1 MRTSEVDILL
11 VPGWTGSGPDH
22 WQSRW
27 ERSLSTARIVA
38 QDDWDK
44 PDKHAWV
51 DRIVEAVREASRPV
65 VLVAHSC
72 GVAAV
77 AHAAPSLIGLNV
89 AGAYLVAP
97 ADLEGSD
104 AWPAVHG
111 GFTPMP
117 LERLPFPAVLVAS
130 SSDPHCSM
138 ERARAFAE
146 AWGATLVPAGDAGHI
161 NTASGHGPWP
171 EGLMRFGLFL
181 SRLGPA
187 GRKLDS

>member
-1 MRTSEVDILL
+1 MRTSDADILL

-27 ERSLSTARIVA
+27 ARSLSTACIVEQEDWDRPDREKWVERIVA
-38 QDDWDK
+38 
-44 PDKHAWV
+44 
-51 DRIVEAVREASRPV
+51 AVRQAKRPV

-77 AHAAPSLIGLNV
+77 VHAAPKLDGLGV

-97 ADLEGSD
+97 ADLEGTD
-104 AWPAVHG
+104 TWPAARG

-117 LERLPFPAVLVAS
+117 LDTLPFPAVLVAS
-130 SSDPHCSM
+130 SDDPHCSM
-138 ERARAFAE
+138 DRARQFAGC
-146 AWGATLVPAGDAGHI
+146 WGATLVPAGNAGHI
-161 NTASGHGPWP
+161 NTESGHGPWP

-181 SRLGPA
+181 S
-187 GRKLDS
+187 KLNTRV

>member
-1 MRTSEVDILL
+1 MRTSDVDILL
-11 VPGWTGSGPDH
+11 VPDWAGSGPDH

-27 ERSLSTARIVA
+27 GRSLSTARIIA
-38 QDDWDK
+38 QGDLGTPRKDDW
-44 PDKHAWV
+44 V
-51 DRIVEAVREASRPV
+51 GRIVEAVRQARRPV
-65 VLVAHSC
+65 VLVAHSG

-77 AHAAPSLIGLNV
+77 AHAAPLLTGLDV

-97 ADLEGSD
+97 ADLEEADEGS
-104 AWPAVHG
+104 AEGA
-111 GFTPMP
+111 FTPMP
-117 LERLPFPAVLVAS
+117 LAPLPFPAVVVAS

-138 ERARAFAE
+138 ERARTFAE

-161 NTASGHGPWP
+161 DDESGHGPWP

>member
-1 MRTSEVDILL
+1 MRTSDVDILI

-27 ERSLSTARIVA
+27 ERNLSTAHRIE
-38 QDDWDK
+38 QDDWDEPRK
-44 PDKHAWV
+44 DAWV
-51 DRIVEAVREASRPV
+51 ARIVEAVRQAKRPV

-72 GVAAV
+72 GVSAV
-77 AHAAPSLIGLNV
+77 AHAAPMLAGLV

-97 ADLEGSD
+97 ADLEGTD
-104 AWPAVHG
+104 TWPATQG

-117 LERLPFPAVLVAS
+117 MAPLPFPSVVVAS
-130 SSDPHCSM
+130 SNDSHCSM
-138 ERARAFAE
+138 DRARQFAD

-181 SRLGPA
+181 SRLDKAP
-187 GRKLDS
+187 RLDS

>member
-1 MRTSEVDILL
+1 MRTSDVDILL

-27 ERSLSTARIVA
+27 ARSLSTARVIEQEDWDGPDREKWVERIVA
-38 QDDWDK
+38 
-44 PDKHAWV
+44 
-51 DRIVEAVREASRPV
+51 AVRQAKRPV

-77 AHAAPSLIGLNV
+77 AHAAPMLARLRV

-97 ADLEGSD
+97 ADLEGTD
-104 AWPAVHG
+104 AWPAVRG

-117 LERLPFPAVLVAS
+117 LERLPFPTVLVAS
-130 SSDPHCSM
+130 SNDPHCSM
-138 ERARAFAE
+138 ARARAFAD
-146 AWGATLVPAGDAGHI
+146 AWGATLVPAGNAGHI
-161 NTASGHGPWP
+161 DTESGHGPWP

-181 SRLGPA
+181 SRLGP
-187 GRKLDS
+187 GRRLHS